1 VTANSGTSPAPFP
14 DPPKIALVVDSST
27 EINELLDGVFASENW
42 SVQRVSDHDAALT
55 AIAAK
60 PFDLII
66 LESKK
71 LSAENLEVVHKIRAA
86 RPHARIIILADQFTP
101 GDVLSAMRE
110 GAFSYFCGPFEHT
123 ALVEMVHEAMDAPCW
138 DDGIEV
144 LSGSPN
150 WVSLAARC
158 DVETAHR
165 LVQFLR
171 SARDPRFPEA
181 AREPVIAA
189 FREILLNAMEY
200 GGHFDASHYVEI
212 SFIRA
217 SHAIALRIKDPGE
230 GFSLHELRHAA
241 VNSPAGDLVSHV
253 IAREE
258 QGMRPGGFGLL
269 FAKKQVDDLIYN
281 EKGNEVLLI
290 KYINPTA
297 TPAANA

>member
-1 VTANSGTSPAPFP
+1 VTATSGTSPAPYP
-14 DPPKIALVVDSST
+14 DPQKVALVVDSSA
-27 EINELLDGVFASENW
+27 EINDLLDGVFASEKW
-42 SVQRVSDHDAALT
+42 TVQRVPDHEAALS
-55 AIAAK
+55 AIAAN
-60 PFDLII
+60 PFDLAI

-71 LSAENLEVVHKIRAA
+71 LSENLDVVHKIRAA

-110 GAFSYFCGPFEHT
+110 GAFSYFSGPFEHT
-123 ALVEMVHEAMDAPCW
+123 ALVEMVREAMDSPCW

-144 LSGSPN
+144 LSGTSN
-150 WVSLAARC
+150 WISLAARC
-158 DVETAHR
+158 NVETAHR

-171 SARDPRFPEA
+171 SARDPRFSEA

-200 GGHFDASHYVEI
+200 GGHFDPSHYVEI
-212 SFIRA
+212 SFIRG
-217 SHAIALRIKDPGE
+217 SHAIALRIKDPGQ
-230 GFSLHELRHAA
+230 GFSLNELRHAA
-241 VNSPAGDLVSHV
+241 INSPAGDLISHV

-281 EKGNEVLLI
+281 EQGNDVLLI
-290 KYINPTA
+290 KYINPPTS
-297 TPAANA
+297 PAA